1 MAEGDKEHHLQVKRF
16 LENKKTTKRGDV
28 NAIIQDFWMDCA
40 DTCNMDN
47 INASLMESLTGYN
60 VNQLNAQPSPPPSPP
75 TGIQEEEWNRAH
87 KILRVRTHMH
97 MRTYYML
104 GTRSSYHNICWD
116 KKLTRTYMDTL
127 FCAHELPSHRCRCC
141 ALCAITSIAIPCR
154 LFSCIFGW
162 PLRWPS

>member
-1 MAEGDKEHHLQVKRF
+1 MVDDGKRLPHGLVQGREGGREGEKERGGKGRTDRGRLYVCVRYNIYDRGIKGCGKMAEGDKEHHLQVKRF

-104 GTRSSYHNICWD
+104 GTRSS
-116 KKLTRTYMDTL
+116 
-127 FCAHELPSHRCRCC
+127 
-141 ALCAITSIAIPCR
+141 
-154 LFSCIFGW
+154 
-162 PLRWPS
+162 